1 MDIKN
6 ITLFAHN
13 GDCWVTPPST
23 MESLWAGLG
32 GGANGLCLDV
42 LLTRDKQI
50 ICTPNASLEHS
61 CGVPAQV
68 DSMNLDAIRKLDAGK
83 TWRSSELDSNYQP
96 TGAQGEDTPWDASS
110 QRPVVLSK
118 LEDVLRIFGRRTQ
131 LLIRL
136 HDLTYEHQSELATL
150 LTELLNRFGL
160 AKRACIIAPIAT
172 CQLMRQQGYH
182 GELAADLTRMN
193 GLSPATLD
201 AASCVD
207 TDYQLA
213 WAEEFVSYFL
223 NGNRPVQNENWL
235 LITQQ
240 PFAPTPETISALKY
254 AAPHIAGLIAKG
266 ALPTSEQLLP
276 PAQVMQDNF
285 DGDRID
291 RNLWTAGYSHTNQ
304 DTRIYQEDGLHID
317 IKQGGEYSGAAAVT
331 CDCYHG
337 DFDAQVDFHVAFP
350 HQGTTFEMAAIGIDP
365 GYFNISNDN
374 LNGKKVNLTFD
385 VHGAPPYASSER
397 DEDDGFRTGWN
408 NSFNLTKIGS
418 VSQENGELK
427 IDDWVA
433 SSVNMYNKYR
443 RDVGYGGNDSPAG
456 TLRLIRRGPVFSSYY
471 RDALNKAW
479 VCSGTV
485 LVHNL
490 QSEAFIRLAAK
501 HWKKRNPEPPKNKVT
516 FKQFRLFQY

>member
-6 ITLFAHN
+6 INLFAHN
-13 GDCWVTPPST
+13 GDCWVTPPCT

-42 LLTRDKQI
+42 LLTKDKQL
-50 ICTPNASLEHS
+50 ICTANASLEYS
-61 CGVPAQV
+61 CGIPTQV
-68 DSMNLDAIRKLDAGK
+68 DSMDLDAIQKLDAGK
-83 TWRSSELDSNYQP
+83 TWRSTELDTNYQP
-96 TGAQGEDTPWDASS
+96 TGAKGEDTPWDASR

-118 LEDVLRIFGRRTQ
+118 LDDVLRIFGRRTQ

-136 HDLTYEHQSELATL
+136 PDLEYDHQAELAGK
-150 LTELLNRFGL
+150 LTELLSSFGL
-160 AKRACIIAPIAT
+160 EQRACIIAPIAT
-172 CQLMRQQGYH
+172 CQLLRQQGYH
-182 GELAADLTRMN
+182 GQLAADLTRMN

-201 AASCVD
+201 AANCVD

-213 WAEEFVSYFL
+213 WAEEFVSYFIQRNQPL
-223 NGNRPVQNENWL
+223 KSDNWL

-240 PFAPTPETISALKY
+240 DYAPTPDTVKALKQ
-254 AAPHIAGLIAKG
+254 ASSHIAGLIAKG
-266 ALPTSEQLLP
+266 ALPTSEQFLP
-276 PAQVMQDNF
+276 PAQVMLDDFEGSDIN
-285 DGDRID
+285 
-291 RNLWTAGYSHTNQ
+291 RNLWTAGYSHANQ
-304 DTRIYQEDGLHID
+304 DTCIYQEDGLHID

-331 CDCYHG
+331 CSSYHG
-337 DFDAQVDFHVAFP
+337 DFDAQVDFHVTSP

-365 GYFNISNDN
+365 GYFNIDN
-374 LNGKKVNLTFD
+374 QSLNGKKVNLTFD
-385 VHGAPPYASSER
+385 VHGAPPYVSSER
-397 DEDDGFRTGWN
+397 DENDGFRTGWN

-418 VSQENGELK
+418 VSEQDGEIK

-443 RDVGYGGNDSPAG
+443 RDVGYGGSDSPRG
-456 TLRLIRRGPVFSSYY
+456 TLRLIRRGSVFSSYY
-471 RDALNKAW
+471 KDALNKSW

-501 HWKKRNPEPPKNKVT
+501 HWKKKNPEPPENHVS
-516 FKQFRLFQY
+516 FYQFRLFQY

>member
-213 WAEEFVSYFL
+213 WAEEFVSYF
-223 NGNRPVQNENWL
+223 
-235 LITQQ
+235 
-240 PFAPTPETISALKY
+240 
-254 AAPHIAGLIAKG
+254 
-266 ALPTSEQLLP
+266 
-276 PAQVMQDNF
+276 
-285 DGDRID
+285 
-291 RNLWTAGYSHTNQ
+291 
-304 DTRIYQEDGLHID
+304 
-317 IKQGGEYSGAAAVT
+317 
-331 CDCYHG
+331 
-337 DFDAQVDFHVAFP
+337 
-350 HQGTTFEMAAIGIDP
+350 
-365 GYFNISNDN
+365 
-374 LNGKKVNLTFD
+374 
-385 VHGAPPYASSER
+385 
-397 DEDDGFRTGWN
+397 
-408 NSFNLTKIGS
+408 
-418 VSQENGELK
+418 
-427 IDDWVA
+427 
-433 SSVNMYNKYR
+433 
-443 RDVGYGGNDSPAG
+443 
-456 TLRLIRRGPVFSSYY
+456 
-471 RDALNKAW
+471 
-479 VCSGTV
+479 
-485 LVHNL
+485 
-490 QSEAFIRLAAK
+490 
-501 HWKKRNPEPPKNKVT
+501 
-516 FKQFRLFQY
+516 